1 MPLEVKITAKD
12 EASKK
17 IQDVRE
23 NVRQSM
29 NKVAEANENAAKKY
43 GQHGKAVSGLSM
55 NVGDLVK
62 KLATMN
68 VGILAATGGFG
79 ILAKKFMGAVNMTA
93 DYRDNLAKL
102 EKNLSISRELI
113 TNFGHAAELSGS
125 SQEAATSSLTKFSK
139 AVKQGIQGSEEMVTT
154 FNNLGVSLK
163 NADGSA
169 RRIED
174 IFMDVVSQM
183 KKVNNE
189 TDRSAYLFDL
199 FGRTG
204 VELNETLKMLGTN
217 YDSLNERTKS
227 LGLQFSDEERERAE
241 KYKDTVFEMK
251 EAFRGLGMEIGEKA
265 LPALTKFMEEVTSY
279 FAGSPAPD
287 AAPGSWKAKYAE
299 EISKKNQSLE
309 EDPEIRALREK
320 LGLVKK
326 IKQEDSGKT
335 PVGYGENRET
345 ETAAEAGLD
354 TPNEVWAPG
363 QWAFAKRRQE
373 KLDQFKLEGEQSEQR
388 KKEAEEV
395 AKKKAEY
402 ETWANSVIEAANDDI
417 TKQYEQWNDRLEGI
431 ANTLSSQ
438 VSNAMVQ
445 LIEQTDNAAEVFRKL
460 GQSILTS
467 VVGSLAQ
474 AVTKAA
480 MLWGMKKLFGSEPR
494 EGFVGDVLGFL
505 SPYHKGGIIGAPRTM
520 HGGGSLAPDEVYAKL
535 KVGEGVIPAESMR
548 ALGKYGFENVRRGR
562 TNNTVNV
569 TVNAESFDEHFVR
582 FKLDPTMK
590 RLQRRRVA

>member
-43 GQHGKAVSGLSM
+43 GVHGKAVAGLGM

-62 KLATMN
+62 KFSSMN
-68 VGILAATGGFG
+68 VAVMAAVGSVGAIG
-79 ILAKKFMGAVNMTA
+79 KKVLDAANMTA
-93 DYRDNLAKL
+93 DYRDSIGDLEENL
-102 EKNLSISRELI
+102 NISRELI
-113 TNFGHAAELSGS
+113 INFGYAAEKSGS
-125 SQEAATSSLTKFSK
+125 SQEVATSSLTKFSK
-139 AVKQGIQGSEEMVTT
+139 AVKEGLSGNKELATT
-154 FNNLGVSLK
+154 FDNLKVSLT

-174 IFMDVVSQM
+174 VFVDVVGQLS
-183 KKVNNE
+183 KVKNE
-189 TDRSAYLFDL
+189 TDRTSYLFDL
-199 FGRTG
+199 FGRSG
-204 VELNETLKMLGTN
+204 NELNRTLQELGTN
-217 YDSLNERTKS
+217 YDQISSKTKS
-227 LGLQFSDEERERAE
+227 LGLQFSDEERAKAD
-241 KYKDTVFEMK
+241 KYKDMVLDMK
-251 EAFRGLGMEIGEKA
+251 SAFKGLAMEIGEKA
-265 LPALTKFMEEVTSY
+265 LPALTTFMTKITELIT
-279 FAGSPAPD
+279 GTPA
-287 AAPGSWKAKYAE
+287 AAPPAGGWKDKYAQ
-299 EISKKNQSLE
+299 EIAAKNRALE

-320 LGLVKK
+320 LGLTKP
-326 IKQEDSGKT
+326 T
-335 PVGYGENRET
+335 PVSAGEPGSYFDNRED
-345 ETAAEAGLD
+345 EDKAAAVQD
-354 TPNEVWAPG
+354 MPDEVWAPG
-363 QWAFAKRRQE
+363 QWEFAKRRQQ

-395 AKKKAEY
+395 AKNKVEWDK
-402 ETWANSVIEAANDDI
+402 WANSVIESAGDDI
-417 TKQYEQWNDRLEGI
+417 TKQYEQWNEKLEGV

-438 VSNAMVQ
+438 VASAMVQ
-445 LIEQTDNAAEVFRKL
+445 LIEQTDNASEVFKKL

-480 MLWGMKKLFGSEPR
+480 MLWGMKKLFGSQPR
-494 EGFVGDVLGFL
+494 EGFVGDVMGFL

-582 FKLDPTMK
+582 FKLDSTMK